1 MFGSFLM
8 DLEDPS
14 KVIARTE
21 DPIMLLTENY
31 ELAGFFGNVVFTNG
45 HILNP
50 DGVTVTI
57 YYGTSDEFVCGAE
70 FSIKEIF
77 PFCSMI
83 NSFILLCASMLI
95 AELWFFNDFR
105 FY

>member
-1 MFGSFLM
+1 M

-14 KVIARTE
+14 RVIARTE
-21 DPIMLLTENY
+21 DPIVSPTENY

-50 DGVTVTI
+50 DGDTVTI
-57 YYGTSDEFVCGAE
+57 YYGASDEFVCGAE

-83 NSFILLCASMLI
+83 NSFILLLTSMLI
-95 AELWFFNDFR
+95 TESWFFMISVSMLPCGHI
-105 FY
+105 